1 MGKYPI
7 DNLGSAR
14 SVISRVQA
22 YGTAA
27 EKKAVYSAIRSRY
40 PSLAATSTV
49 IPTRGGSG
57 RHYGQPVGSRNR
69 SR

>member
-1 MGKYPI
+1 
-7 DNLGSAR
+7 
-14 SVISRVQA
+14 VQA
-22 YGTAA
+22 HGTAA